1 MKSSEPSDEV
11 PLPLP
16 LLWPLPPAEEVE
28 FEGPEPVALPG
39 MVWFEAGE
47 TEPADEACTDSQY
60 VILCLFFSRRPARGM
75 ILTEDVPL
83 LLEMGAPSRGT

>member
-11 PLPLP
+11 PLP

-28 FEGPEPVALPG
+28 LEADEGPEPVALPG

-47 TEPADEACTDSQY
+47 TDPADDEAYSIVSTN
-60 VILCLFFSRRPARGM
+60 ILCLVSRLGLRD
-75 ILTEDVPL
+75 E
-83 LLEMGAPSRGT
+83 